1 MIITL
6 INKFL
11 ISLHNIPCSEV
22 PIYFQCAVP
31 INLVQSSVFYS
42 PTFFIWTFK
51 TLNTFKTVCAQQC
64 QPSDG
69 MGLSLPT
76 PPKRH
81 KVTKRVVYFFT
92 FGDIAPPYHLHERTN
107 TPPLLRPPCRLPFG
121 LWTLTKLFK
130 HVESVLNSR
139 GTLCL

>member
-11 ISLHNIPCSEV
+11 IGLHNIPYSEV
-22 PIYFQCAVP
+22 PIYFQCAVH
-31 INLVQSSVFYS
+31 ISLVQSSVFYS
-42 PTFFIWTFK
+42 PTFLK
-51 TLNTFKTVCAQQC
+51 LLNTSKTVCAQQC
-64 QPSDG
+64 QPSNG

-81 KVTKRVVYFFT
+81 KVTFQVTKRVVYFFT
-92 FGDIAPPYHLHERTN
+92 FGDIAPLYHLHEHTN

-121 LWTLTKLFK
+121 FWTLTKLFK
-130 HVESVLNSR
+130 HVESVFNSR
-139 GTLCL
+139 GTLFL